1 MNVLKQLDWTS
12 TPKEGRRKAPKVVVK
27 SHQLKSSA
35 LKKTI
40 TGYMNIAKT
49 STGAKDFYEGLYETT
64 PGPKYVFPYFGDSFR
79 QFTNDF
85 ADTLSNVTDRGQ
97 KVIGASA
104 LEDATKLAEEVAAG
118 FGTMRE
124 LQGTVNASDN
134 PGSYIETP
142 KFYQFANTDAALTV
156 QFPLLNTVSREGAKK
171 NQKFIKEF
179 TKINRPHR
187 KNAIAMSFP
196 HIYEVRVP
204 GLRFIRWA
212 YLSDLSFG
220 LLGTRRMKGGKI
232 LPEGYTCSMTFNSL
246 TVEVA
251 NFMDQT

>member
-1 MNVLKQLDWTS
+1 
-12 TPKEGRRKAPKVVVK
+12 
-27 SHQLKSSA
+27 
-35 LKKTI
+35 
-40 TGYMNIAKT
+40 MNIATKM
-49 STGAKDFYEGLYETT
+49 TGAKDFYEGLYETT
-64 PGPKYVFPYFGDSFR
+64 LGPKYVFPYFGDSFR

-104 LEDATKLAEEVAAG
+104 LEGATKLAEQVAAG

-124 LQGTVNASDN
+124 FQGTLNASDN

-142 KFYQFANTDAALTV
+142 KFYQFANTDQALQV

-179 TKINRPHR
+179 TKLNRPHR
-187 KNAIAMSFP
+187 ENAIAMSFP

-204 GLRFIRWA
+204 GLRFIKWA